1 MRATV
6 ATADSKI
13 CSTQTRVKI
22 HAIGLGIVAEGIVLA
37 KWQVINQLFTVLD
50 ALTRGVS
57 MALDW
62 RELLRAAL
70 GYRRTA

>member
-1 MRATV
+1 MF
-6 ATADSKI
+6 
-13 CSTQTRVKI
+13 
-22 HAIGLGIVAEGIVLA
+22 VLA
-37 KWQVINQLFTVLD
+37 KWQVLNQLFTVLD

-62 RELLRAAL
+62 RELLRVAL